1 MGVALKKD
9 GTDSVIIS
17 VSGRFDF
24 SFHKEF
30 REAYKETESAQHVVV
45 DMSATEYID
54 SSALGM
60 LLLLREHTGSGG
72 DGIEISGCNDSI
84 KKVLILSKFDKMF
97 TIK

>member
-1 MGVALKKD
+1 MGVAFKQD
-9 GTDSVIIS
+9 GTDSVVIS

-24 SFHKEF
+24 SFHQEF
-30 REAYKETESAQHVVV
+30 REAYKETEKAKHVVV

-60 LLLLREHTGSGG
+60 LLLLREHAGSGSE
-72 DGIEISGCNDSI
+72 GIEICGCNDSI
-84 KKVLILSKFDKMF
+84 KKVLILSNFDKMF